1 MIRHPV
7 QPNIEATV
15 GTSDGGYMAAVPR
28 RCCHHLSEVPTVLL
42 LTIPLVTYSSQKW
55 FFSTYILWSF
65 DPSRWSLNAG
75 ESALSEALEDD
86 HDQAP

>member
-1 MIRHPV
+1 
-7 QPNIEATV
+7 
-15 GTSDGGYMAAVPR
+15 MAAVPR